1 MLKQEVYEKA
11 SEVFGVSVGIAN
23 VVGYMNIDESIEGSE
38 KVTPEHDKMVSDE
51 VDINTI
57 ICNAINVGKYQQ
69 LQSSLYQLNKNRH
82 HRSKDLTIYKKAW
95 KQIYG

>member
-11 SEVFGVSVGIAN
+11 SDIFGVSVGIAN
-23 VVGYMNIDESIEGSE
+23 IIGYKDIDENIEGSE
-38 KVTPEHDKMVSDE
+38 VVTPEDYKMVSDE
-51 VDINTI
+51 IDINTI
-57 ICNAINVGKYQQ
+57 ICNAISVDRYQQ
-69 LQSSLYQLNKNRH
+69 LQTALYELNKNRH

>member
-11 SEVFGVSVGIAN
+11 SNIFGVSVGIADM
-23 VVGYMNIDESIEGSE
+23 VGYINLDESIEGE
-38 KVTPEHDKMVSDE
+38 KVVTPEEYKIVSDE
-51 VDINTI
+51 LDINTI
-57 ICNAINVGKYQQ
+57 ICNSINVGKYQQ
-69 LQSSLYQLNKNRH
+69 LQLSLYELNKNRH